1 MFCFVNGKTK
11 HQWSTKQPPSE
22 FPYAMLF
29 GIDRQFGIQ
38 EQSTVR
44 RISGKFIG
52 RKINNWTKCLILLCL
67 YSTYGGCTLLS
78 CGGCIENSL
87 YVAFQTNSSE
97 DKWKTE
103 TVPQMLYSFVL
114 VRHAWWLYREFP
126 VETNQGE
133 RILCFHSRGQHL
145 CKFIRTKESLCIRK
159 EFNS

>member
-38 EQSTVR
+38 EQSTIR

-78 CGGCIENSL
+78 CCGCIENSL

-126 VETNQGE
+126 VETKGNVFCVFTHVASIYANLFEQKKA
-133 RILCFHSRGQHL
+133 F
-145 CKFIRTKESLCIRK
+145 T
-159 EFNS
+159 

>member
-1 MFCFVNGKTK
+1 
-11 HQWSTKQPPSE
+11 
-22 FPYAMLF
+22 MLF

-38 EQSTVR
+38 EQSTIR

-103 TVPQMLYSFVL
+103 TVPQMLYSLCLYATHGGCIENFQWKPRGTYSVFSL
-114 VRHAWWLYREFP
+114 TWPASMQIYSNKRKRLHKKRVQRPQDWFGRLLEIRIWLM
-126 VETNQGE
+126 
-133 RILCFHSRGQHL
+133 
-145 CKFIRTKESLCIRK
+145 
-159 EFNS
+159 